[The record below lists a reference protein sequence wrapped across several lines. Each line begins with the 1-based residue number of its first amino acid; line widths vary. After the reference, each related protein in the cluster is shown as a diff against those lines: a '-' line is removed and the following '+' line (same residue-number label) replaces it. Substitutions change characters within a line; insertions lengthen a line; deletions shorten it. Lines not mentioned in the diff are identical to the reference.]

1 MKLALQRQYFSSGTN
16 GILFFDGKEV
26 CKTIELPWKNNQR
39 RISCIPEGIYKIRKR
54 FSPKFKWH
62 IEIMNVKNR
71 DYILFH
77 PANDALKEL
86 NGCIAPV
93 SELTG
98 EGKGIRSKVAFERLK
113 ETIFPYLEKGFVI
126 VSASNYYKTI
136 ILDFVIVFL
145 YENTPKL

>member
-1 MKLALQRQYFSSGTN
+1 MILFLTRTYFPEGTN
-16 GILFFDGKEV
+16 GKLECEGKLI
-26 CKTIELPWKNNQR
+26 CYTIELPWKNNQR

-93 SELTG
+93 SELTR
-98 EGKGIRSKVAFERLK
+98 EGRGIRSKVAFERLK

-126 VSASNYYKTI
+126 ELMIK
-136 ILDFVIVFL
+136 
-145 YENTPKL
+145 